1 MHIKI
6 ICFTCYIYNT
16 NLATA
21 MLHTIRW
28 KIGLLMF
35 LGILINYLDRVNI
48 SQSILIITKT
58 FQFSALQKGW
68 VLSAFAIGYVLAM
81 MIGGY
86 VVSRLGARAA
96 LTAAGV
102 LLALASVGC
111 GLSTGFISLLVCR
124 FLIGVFEA
132 PVYPAFASI
141 AGTWFPKNE
150 RAKAIGLFDIGSYM
164 GIASATLVIGFLLTK
179 FNWGISFI
187 FSGAC
192 TLAWALVWYAYFRDN
207 PANHPNI
214 SARETALVTGSAT
227 TTEQTTAKT
236 SWLKYLGNK
245 KVIGI
250 SIGFFCFN
258 YLKSFYLTWL
268 PTYMVEA
275 KGIKLL
281 SYSLVGSIPVIFAV
295 VGEVIT
301 AFIIDRFI
309 AKGYSPTYVKKLPI
323 CLGLILSTVII
334 FSLFTTNFIAITT
347 LLTIS
352 YIFLVSASVSIWSI
366 PQELAIN
373 KQDIAIIGSIQN
385 TFSNISGI
393 VAPIITGY
401 LYGATGSFLWPF
413 ILSIILSL
421 VGAFSYWVIAGEL
434 TVIKA
439 SPKLPSPVV

>member
-6 ICFTCYIYNT
+6 ICFTRYIYNT
-16 NLATA
+16 NLAIA
-21 MLHTIRW
+21 MLYTIRW

-48 SQSILIITKT
+48 SQSILIISKT
-58 FQFSALQKGW
+58 FQFTALQKGW
-68 VLSAFAIGYVLAM
+68 VLSAFASGYVLAM
-81 MIGGY
+81 MVGGY
-86 VVSRLGARAA
+86 LVSKLGARVA
-96 LTAAGV
+96 LTAAGT

-111 GLSTGFISLLVCR
+111 GLSTGFVSLLVFR

-164 GIASATLVIGFLLTK
+164 GIASATLVIGFLLTN
-179 FNWGISFI
+179 FNWGVSFI

-192 TLAWALVWYAYFRDN
+192 TLVWALVWYAYFRDN
-207 PANHPNI
+207 PARHPRI
-214 SARETALVTGSAT
+214 SHREVETIAGNNTVTGLA
-227 TTEQTTAKT
+227 TAKT
-236 SWLKYLGNK
+236 PWLKYLTNK

-250 SIGFFCFN
+250 SVGFFCFN

-295 VGEVIT
+295 IGEIIT

-309 AKGYSPTYVKKLPI
+309 AKGYNPTYVKKLPV
-323 CLGLILSTVII
+323 CAGLILSTVII
-334 FSLFTTNFIAITT
+334 FSLFTTNFIAIIT

-366 PQELAIN
+366 PQELATA

-401 LYGATGSFLWPF
+401 LYGKTGSFLWPF

-434 TVIKA
+434 TVVSFARKREQA
-439 SPKLPSPVV
+439 A